1 MVLNTIERINLLK
14 ELQPAIK
21 WSGSKRP
28 IAKEIVESFPDN
40 IETYYEP
47 FCGGC
52 SVLYYLLNS
61 NKLGAKR
68 YVCSDINNDLIDL
81 WNTIK
86 SNPSQ
91 VINNYSRMWN
101 ELQVLSIAD
110 RRQYFYDVRSRFN
123 KEKSPYDFMFI
134 MRTTTNG
141 MPRYNKLGEFN
152 NSFHITRDGINPKE
166 FTTTIDKWSSLLNNY
181 EVEFVCQDYINIVSD
196 SEDVIYLDPP
206 YAGTKG
212 MYYGVIDY
220 NKLWEWVKIQKGFVA
235 LSFDGRTTS
244 TEYSDLVPKDIFSN
258 HKLICSGNSSF
269 RRTIGKSR
277 SEYVYESLYTQ

>member
-1 MVLNTIERINLLK
+1 LK

-28 IAKEIVESFPDN
+28 IAKEIAESFPDN
-40 IETYYEP
+40 INTYYEP

-52 SVLYYLLNS
+52 SVLYYLLN
-61 NKLGAKR
+61 NCKITAKR

-86 SNPSQ
+86 ENPHE
-91 VINNYSRMWN
+91 VIARYSKMWSD
-101 ELQVLSIAD
+101 LKVLNIED
-110 RRQYFYDVRSRFN
+110 RRKYFYTVRSRFN

-141 MPRYNKLGEFN
+141 MPRYNKSGEFN
-152 NSFHITRDGINPKE
+152 NSFHITRGGMNPKE
-166 FTTTIDKWSSLLNNY
+166 FETTITRWADLLNKNN
-181 EVEFVCQDYINIVSD
+181 VEFVCRDYSEINSD
-196 SEDVIYLDPP
+196 NEDVIYLDPP

-212 MYYGVIDY
+212 MYYGTIDY
-220 NKLWEWVKIQKGFVA
+220 AKLWTWVKNQKGFVA

-244 TEYSDLVPKDIFSN
+244 TEYSDLVPKDIFKK

-269 RRTIGKSR
+269 RRTIGKSS

>member
-1 MVLNTIERINLLK
+1 LS

-28 IAKEIVESFPDN
+28 IAKEIVESFPEN
-40 IETYYEP
+40 IDTYYEP

-61 NKLGAKR
+61 ERKANK
-68 YVCSDINNDLIDL
+68 YICSDINNDLIDL

-86 SNPSQ
+86 NNPND
-91 VINNYSRMWN
+91 VIENYSKMWN
-101 ELQVLSIAD
+101 ELQILSIAD
-110 RRQYFYDVRSRFN
+110 RRQYFYDVRTRFN

-141 MPRYNKLGEFN
+141 MPRYNKSGEFN
-152 NSFHITRDGINPKE
+152 NSFHITRGGINPKE
-166 FTTTIDKWSSLLNNY
+166 FAITIEKWSKLLNENN
-181 EVEFVCQDYINIVSD
+181 VEFVCQNYNNIISNK
-196 SEDVIYLDPP
+196 EDVVYLDPP

-220 NKLWEWVKIQKGFVA
+220 DKFWDWIKLQKGFVA
-235 LSFDGRTTS
+235 LSFDGKTTT
-244 TEYSDLVPKDIFSN
+244 TEYVDLVPKNIFKE

-269 RRTIGKSR
+269 RRTIGKS
-277 SEYVYESLYTQ
+277 SEEYVYESLYTT